1 MAEFHNKNAEENGR
15 APSKNV
21 DILKILNR
29 AALGIGICSFF
40 DILILLDSK
49 WYSRSNGTRDPYPV
63 TKD

>member
-15 APSKNV
+15 APSK
-21 DILKILNR
+21 IEPR
-29 AALGIGICSFF
+29 LGLARSFF

-49 WYSRSNGTRDPYPV
+49 WYSPSNDIWDPYPV